1 MVLELGGGAQLLRLA
16 GAVVVALFIAGI
28 VAALLVPRTGKRKAV
43 WLAVLVVP
51 VAAAVVSDGI
61 ESWQS
66 SRRRQQAEEAFQE
79 HCKTAGVRIYK
90 KVQDV
95 DGVLLMKRRP
105 EDQSTSSQHAPD
117 PYGKDL
123 GGDAYAHTMLWGR
136 DSLGYVL
143 STVETALGYHFVVM
157 PNADGSGYTRFELT
171 TKNARMDEWKV
182 AATPVTALP
191 RYGVSWED
199 ISSAADRERW
209 IAGSRLFVVDTQTGE
224 VLAERIGWIFDR
236 ALGSDAGQRQPWLF
250 AAAHACPPLPKLPN
264 DFPYTLGQTRDFVER
279 VLIPSKKETK
289 T

>member
-79 HCKTAGVRIYK
+79 HCKTAGVRIYR

-95 DGVLLMKRRP
+95 DSVLLMKRRP
-105 EDQSTSSQHAPD
+105 EDQSTSSQNAPD
-117 PYGKDL
+117 PYGTDL

-136 DSLGYVL
+136 GSLGFVL
-143 STVETALGYHFVVM
+143 STGETALGYQFAVI
-157 PNADGSGYTRFELT
+157 PNSDHLGYTRFALT
-171 TKNARMDEWKV
+171 KKRSNTDEWEV
-182 AATPVTALP
+182 AATSVTTLP

-199 ISSAADRERW
+199 ISSAEDRERW
-209 IAGSRLFVVDTQTGE
+209 IAGSRLVVVDTQTGE
-224 VLAERIGWIFDR
+224 VLAERVGWIFDR
-236 ALGSDAGQRQPWLF
+236 GLGSEAGQRQPWLF
-250 AAAHACPPLPKLPN
+250 AARGACPQLPKLPN
-264 DFPYTLGQTRDFVER
+264 GASWTVGQTRDFVER
-279 VLIPSKKETK
+279 VLVPSKEPK

>member
-51 VAAAVVSDGI
+51 VTAAVVSDGI

-90 KVQDV
+90 KVPDV

-105 EDQSTSSQHAPD
+105 VDQSTSSQNAPD

-136 DSLGYVL
+136 GSLGSVL
-143 STVETALGYHFVVM
+143 STADKALGYRFAVI
-157 PNADGSGYTRFELT
+157 PNSNGSGYTRFELT
-171 TKNARMDEWKV
+171 NKKARFDAWEV
-182 AATPVTALP
+182 AATPATTLP

-236 ALGSDAGQRQPWLF
+236 GLGSEAGQRQPWLF
-250 AAAHACPPLPKLPN
+250 AALDACPPLPKLPN
-264 DFPYTLGQTRDFVER
+264 GFPDSAGQTRDFVDR
-279 VLIPSKKETK
+279 VLIPSKEPK